1 MAHHGWI
8 GVDVDGTLSEYNG
21 WVAGDHCG
29 PPVPAML
36 ARVKA
41 WLEEGKDVR
50 IFTARIAHD
59 GSPKRLQDAELAR
72 TAIVE
77 WCKLYVGCELPITNM
92 KDYGMIELWDD
103 RCVQV
108 RPNTGVSLEEEIAK
122 GITLLRELN
131 AQMLARTQQDTI
143 TGD

>member
-1 MAHHGWI
+1 MSGWI
-8 GVDVDGTLSEYNG
+8 GVDFDGTLSEYNG

-29 PPVPAML
+29 PPIPAML

-41 WLEEGKDVR
+41 WLAEGKDVR
-50 IFTARIAHD
+50 IFTARIYHD
-59 GSPKRLQDAELAR
+59 NSPKRLQDAELAR

-77 WCKLYVGCELPITNM
+77 WCKLYVGKEIPITNV

-122 GITLLRELN
+122 GVSLLRKLN
-131 AQMLARTQQDTI
+131 DEMSLFRNNDPI
-143 TGD
+143 SGD

>member
-1 MAHHGWI
+1 MNGWI
-8 GVDVDGTLSEYNG
+8 GVDFDGTLSEYNG

-36 ARVKA
+36 ARVKV
-41 WLEEGKDVR
+41 WLAEGRDVR
-50 IFTARIAHD
+50 IFTARIYHD
-59 GSPKRLQDAELAR
+59 NSPKRLQDAELAR

-77 WCKLYVGCELPITNM
+77 WCKLYVGKELPITNT
-92 KDYGMIELWDD
+92 KDFGMIELWDD

-122 GITLLRELN
+122 GVALLRKVNDDISRLKWP
-131 AQMLARTQQDTI
+131 DT
-143 TGD
+143 TGS